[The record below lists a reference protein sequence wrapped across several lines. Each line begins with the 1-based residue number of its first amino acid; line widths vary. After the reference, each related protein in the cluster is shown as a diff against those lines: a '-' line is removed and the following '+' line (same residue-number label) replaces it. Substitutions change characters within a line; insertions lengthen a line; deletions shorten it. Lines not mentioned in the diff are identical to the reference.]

1 MEEKAETRLEA
12 LIVIVDASLDSVIKD
27 LYKQNKLP
35 VYLLCHGYGS
45 AESEIYDLLG
55 FGSPKKVVVL
65 GILNSALTHR
75 ILTQLSE
82 KVKFEQPGTGIA
94 FTISLNGVS
103 SSLWKLCQQNNEHVL
118 TEREDPAMELKV
130 TYDLI
135 ITIVNRGHSDLV
147 MAAAKKAGAT
157 GGTLLHGLGL
167 GSKEAEKFLGITIQ
181 PEKDVI
187 LVLAPQEKKQ
197 AIMET
202 ITHEVGLNTSGRG
215 ICFSLPVNA
224 ALGLKPQA

>member
-12 LIVIVDASLDSVIKD
+12 LIAIVDSSLGSILKN
-27 LYKQNKLP
+27 LYKQNELP
-35 VYLLCHGYGS
+35 IYLLSHGYGS

-55 FGSPKKVVVL
+55 FGSPKKV
-65 GILNSALTHR
+65 IALS
-75 ILTQLSE
+75 ILTSAMTRRFLSQLGE
-82 KVKFEQPGTGIA
+82 KINFHQPGTGIA

-103 SSLWKLCQQNNEHVL
+103 SSLWKLCRQDNEHIF
-118 TEREDPAMELKV
+118 TEREDPAMESKE

-147 MAAAKKAGAT
+147 MEAAKKAGAT

-167 GSKEAEKFLGITIQ
+167 GSKEAERFLGITIQ

-187 LVLAPQEKKQ
+187 LVLAPREKKP

-202 ITHEVGLNTSGRG
+202 ITHEVGLNTTGRG

-224 ALGLKPQA
+224 ALGLQPQA